1 MSEEIKHKKKWPKV
15 LLILLLLIA
24 AFAGFLSYHAMQNN
38 RVMYDTIANG
48 LQIVE
53 DHYTVKQL
61 DAGEYSDMR
70 FYGLMKFHTDQYQVE
85 GLGNLSVMRANMG
98 FMQMVS
104 FMITPFEKD
113 VPLCTLDYM
122 YILGNRKS
130 YVEFYDLVGDT
141 QTAEYQGVL
150 DALRSMTARYDQ
162 AENLEVSEHWYDS
175 LLSVAMHK
183 QLKKSEDTL
192 NQEMFYDALRTYLD
206 ESSKLE
212 SSTPE
217 QAKAQHDATKAYS
230 DGLIEKGG
238 VSTDVFKKALGEEK
252 TRDFFDSV
260 FFGSAVFENASGA
273 QK

>member
-1 MSEEIKHKKKWPKV
+1 MSEEIKKKKKWPKV

-24 AFAGFLSYHAMQNN
+24 LFAGFLTYHAFQNN
-38 RVMYDTIANG
+38 MVMYDTIANG

-53 DHYTVKQL
+53 EHYPVKEL
-61 DAGEYSDMR
+61 DEGEYEDLR

-104 FMITPFEKD
+104 FMITPFERD

-130 YVEFYDLVGDT
+130 YVEYYDLVGDT
-141 QTAEYQGVL
+141 NTAEYQQVL
-150 DALRSMTARYDQ
+150 GKLREMTGRYAQ
-162 AENLEVSEHWYDS
+162 IGELGVSENWYDS
-175 LLSVAMHK
+175 LLSVVMHK
-183 QLKKSEDTL
+183 QLKKAEDSL

-206 ESSKLE
+206 AADALE
-212 SSTPE
+212 QSTPE
-217 QAKAQHDATKAYS
+217 QAAAQLAATKAYS

-252 TRDFFDSV
+252 TRDFFDRV
-260 FFGSAVFENASGA
+260 FFGSARYGA
-273 QK
+273 E